1 MSKQVYV
8 LCDFGA
14 PRAVFT
20 RRDNAEAMVA
30 EFGCG
35 TKCVPLPLID
45 SDGTAVPIVPDDYK
59 KEVEDDGADA

>member
-14 PRAVFT
+14 PHAVFT

-35 TKCVPLPLID
+35 VKCVPLPLID
-45 SDGTAVPIVPDDYK
+45 SDGTAVPIVLDDYK

>member
-35 TKCVPLPLID
+35 IKYRRFDV
-45 SDGTAVPIVPDDYK
+45 
-59 KEVEDDGADA
+59 KEVDRWIEEGSL